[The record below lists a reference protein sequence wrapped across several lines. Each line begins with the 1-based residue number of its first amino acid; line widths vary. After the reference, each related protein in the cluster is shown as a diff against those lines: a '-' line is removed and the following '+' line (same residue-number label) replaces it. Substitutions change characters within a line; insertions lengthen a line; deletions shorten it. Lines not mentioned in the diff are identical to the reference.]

1 MGMNQ
6 KIRVCVID
14 DEPIACRKVQR
25 LLKEDPEIEVVRVCR
40 NGEEAREA
48 IESLLPDLIFLDV
61 QMPEMDGFEVL
72 KSLKTEK
79 LPYVIF
85 VTAYDSYA
93 IQAFRVHALD
103 YLLKPFD
110 KKEFLEAL
118 KRAKVQVHRDRER
131 PGGVDLSRLLNELS
145 GRPSFVERLVIK
157 SYGKIF
163 FLRVDEIDWIEAQG
177 KYELIHA
184 GKQTHLIR
192 EGMNK
197 LEAEL
202 DPKKFVRIHK
212 STIVN
217 VDCIEQL
224 QPLFHSDFRAILRNG
239 TALTISRRYREKLEQ
254 LLGRSL

>member
-1 MGMNQ
+1 MTE

-25 LLKEDPEIEVVRVCR
+25 LLKDDPEIEVISICS
-40 NGEEAREA
+40 NGEEARNA
-48 IESLLPDLIFLDV
+48 IQTLLPDLIFLDI

-72 KSLKTEK
+72 RSIKTEK

-85 VTAYDSYA
+85 ITAYDSYA

-118 KRAKVQVHRDRER
+118 KRAKIQVNRDKHKSGNSDLKKLLRELGAR
-131 PGGVDLSRLLNELS
+131 PAYS
-145 GRPSFVERLVIK
+145 ERLVIK

-163 FLRVDEIDWIEAQG
+163 FLKVDEIDWIEAQG

-184 GKQTHLIR
+184 GKQTHMIR
-192 EGMNK
+192 EGMSK
-197 LEAEL
+197 LETEL

-217 VDCIEQL
+217 VDRIQHL
-224 QPLFHSDFRAILRNG
+224 QPLFHSDFRAILHNG
-239 TALTISRRYREKLEQ
+239 TALTISRRYREKLEE
-254 LLGRSL
+254 LLGRPL